1 MLSKVTHSRE
11 FLKVFKKCSWKFKG
25 LENEYSGYND
35 ACKLDKIKGFLDDT
49 VINKF
54 CQILYY
60 RFLIK
65 RYNYFL
71 ATLSHVAKIGKEQ
84 TRSLPC

>member
-1 MLSKVTHSRE
+1 MFVEILSRYYKESDE
-11 FLKVFKKCSWKFKG
+11 E

-65 RYNYFL
+65 RYN
-71 ATLSHVAKIGKEQ
+71 
-84 TRSLPC
+84 